1 MSRYT
6 GRSLVF
12 IVLRL
17 CFVVAIVYAVRD
29 STLLIALSHR
39 KGASLVTRFQ
49 QPGGKICL
57 RIDDDGWN
65 RWWENDL
72 FSPFFYF
79 SLNVDL
85 NFNSLDVSFFFDAVN
100 FFSFWWFCRED
111 FFVNVYVVVR
121 NVWWWIDRRK
131 WAAVLF
137 NFVNIT
143 IFLFCRKRFRIWRI
157 N

>member
-1 MSRYT
+1 MMSRYT

-72 FSPFFYF
+72 FFYF

-85 NFNSLDVSFFFDAVN
+85 NFNSLDVSFFFLM
-100 FFSFWWFCRED
+100 R
-111 FFVNVYVVVR
+111 
-121 NVWWWIDRRK
+121 WIC
-131 WAAVLF
+131 
-137 NFVNIT
+137 
-143 IFLFCRKRFRIWRI
+143 FLFDDFAEKISLWMFVLLWGTCDDGLMEENERQFCPILWISRFFYFVE
-157 N
+157 NDLADLED